1 MFWPDASHVAELRL
15 TRLSSDP
22 HQAAGRTVR
31 MVQAVIKR
39 GMTEHPSERQA
50 PSQSIQAASLNE
62 LCHTHPRS
70 GTVYSRW

>member
-15 TRLSSDP
+15 TRLIIATVRINTRRQD
-22 HQAAGRTVR
+22 AVR

-50 PSQSIQAASLNE
+50 PSQSIQAASL
-62 LCHTHPRS
+62 
-70 GTVYSRW
+70 